1 MSLSLAPTLVI
12 LAVAVA
18 LWALAYL
25 EGRRPVEVRR
35 ARWVPYTG
43 MQFLAAVAF
52 IVMLAH
58 LVSLLTGQP
67 LEGRLSR

>member
-1 MSLSLAPTLVI
+1 MSLSLTPTLVI
-12 LAVAVA
+12 LVVAVGA
-18 LWALAYL
+18 WALAHR

-43 MQFLAAVAF
+43 AQFVAAVVF
-52 IVMLAH
+52 ILMLAH

>member
-1 MSLSLAPTLVI
+1 MSLSLAPTLV
-12 LAVAVA
+12 LLVVAVVA
-18 LWALAYL
+18 WGLAYL

-43 MQFLAAVAF
+43 MQFVAAVAF